1 MMLAGTIWLR
11 EKHIMLY
18 FTLDHL
24 TSRPL
29 VPYKDLNNIIA
40 AVAKQA
46 WTSLKT

>member
-1 MMLAGTIWLR
+1 MMLAGTVWLR

-29 VPYKDLNNIIA
+29 VAYKDLNNLIV
-40 AVAKQA
+40 AVAIEA